1 MVSLRRIY
9 LLFVLLIAATFVNA
23 QTLIDGVKYLLNPE
37 YNDAIVI
44 GNDNPENVVINDYVT
59 YDNNDYWITTI
70 ADRAFKGATN
80 LKSVDLSNASTLMY
94 LGNAIFANC
103 SNLENVIFPDELPND
118 INEIPDSMFYGCS
131 ALSTIQIPDGV
142 SFIGDYAFNNCSNLK
157 TITIYSSDPPSLGE
171 NTFSD
176 DIYEQASLYVTD
188 VDKYKNGDIWSSFKK
203 IYSINTI
210 VLPTEELVI
219 TLEHETYTYTGSEI
233 KPGITVKWIKDEQET
248 PIDADEYTVS
258 YTNNINVG
266 EATVTLTDKEGG
278 NYIVSGSK
286 TFTIDKAALTI
297 SAGNYEIFEGQ
308 AIPEFTVSYDGFV
321 NNETEAVLT
330 QKPIVSC
337 KATATSKAGEYTI
350 NVYGA
355 EAANY
360 NITHIN
366 GKLVI
371 LSIVFVSGGNT
382 SDEEGDAAT
391 YQITYN
397 GSNGEGLPTVAIT
410 DGNDVSGAFAI
421 PEQVQYS
428 GNSYYVTEIG
438 LGAFENNKNLTDVVI
453 PSSISGIGD
462 KAFKG
467 CSNLK
472 EITVYVTTPINL
484 YNVSTR
490 GVGTMGNG
498 SSVFEGVDKKTCFLY
513 VPDGSVDLYKAA
525 PVWNEFI
532 NIFPVSKRDIVKG
545 IKIITDYIMTG
556 NSDGINLDDFDQNGD
571 DKVNV
576 VDLVL
581 TINKLK

>member
-1 MVSLRRIY
+1 MS
-9 LLFVLLIAATFVNA
+9 VLLIAATFVNA
-23 QTLIDGVKYLLNPE
+23 QTIIDGGVKYLLNPE
-37 YNDAIVI
+37 YYDAIVI

-70 ADRAFKGATN
+70 NDRAFKGATT

-94 LGNAIFANC
+94 IGTAIFADC
-103 SNLENVIFPDELPND
+103 SNLEEVIFPAELPND
-118 INEIPDSMFYGCS
+118 ICQITDSMFYGCS
-131 ALSTIQIPDGV
+131 ALSTVQIPEGM
-142 SFIGDYAFNNCSNLK
+142 STIGDYAFNKCSNLK
-157 TITIYSSDPPSLGE
+157 TITLYGYAPPSLAD
-171 NTFSD
+171 NSFSD
-176 DIYEQASLYVTD
+176 DIYEKAALYVTD
-188 VDKYKNGDIWSSFKK
+188 VDMYRDDPNWNSFVK
-203 IYSINTI
+203 IYPINPV

-219 TLEHETYTYTGSEI
+219 TLEHETYYYNGSEI

-248 PIDADEYTVS
+248 LIDADEYTVS
-258 YTNNINVG
+258 YANNINAG
-266 EATVTLTDKEGG
+266 TATLTLTDKEGG

-308 AIPEFTVSYDGFV
+308 AIPEFTLSYDGFM

-371 LSIVFVSGGNT
+371 LSIAFISGGNT
-382 SDEEGDAAT
+382 SDEEDDAAT

-421 PEQVQYS
+421 PEQVTYHDKT
-428 GNSYYVTEIG
+428 YIVTAIAE
-438 LGAFENNKNLTDVVI
+438 GAFENNKNLTDVVI

-467 CSNLK
+467 CKNLQS
-472 EITVYVTTPINL
+472 ITIYIGAPINL
-484 YNVSTR
+484 AVVTAR
-490 GVGTMGNG
+490 GLTGADGG
-498 SSVFEGVDKKTCFLY
+498 SVFESVDKETCFLY

-525 PVWNEFI
+525 PVWNEFK
-532 NIFPVSKRDIVKG
+532 NIFPMSKKDILKCF
-545 IKIITDYIMTG
+545 KIIRDYIMTG
-556 NSDGINLDDFDQNGD
+556 NCDGINLDDVDQND
-571 DKVNV
+571 DGKVNV
-576 VDLVL
+576 ADLVL
-581 TINKLK
+581 IINKLK

>member
-1 MVSLRRIY
+1 M
-9 LLFVLLIAATFVNA
+9 FVLLTAATFVNA

-233 KPGITVKWIKDEQET
+233 KPKITVKWIKDEQET
-248 PIDADEYTVS
+248 LIDADEYTVS
-258 YTNNINVG
+258 YANNINAG
-266 EATVTLTDKEGG
+266 TATLTLTDKEGG

-286 TFTIDKAALTI
+286 TFTIGKVALTI
-297 SAGNYEIFEGQ
+297 SAGYYEIFEGD
-308 AIPEFTVSYDGFV
+308 AIPELTVSYDGFK

-330 QKPIVSC
+330 TKPIVSC
-337 KATATSKAGEYTI
+337 IATINSEPGEYTI
-350 NVYGA
+350 SVSGA
-355 EAANY
+355 EADNY
-360 NITHIN
+360 NITHQN
-366 GKLVI
+366 GKLI
-371 LSIVFVSGGNT
+371 IMALKFESGGN
-382 SDEEGDAAT
+382 SSNEEDDKAS
-391 YQITYN
+391 YQITSK
-397 GSNGEGLPTVAIT
+397 GSDGTSTPTVVII
-410 DGNDVSGAFAI
+410 DDKDVSGAFAI
-421 PEQVQYS
+421 PEQVTYHDKTFM
-428 GNSYYVTEIG
+428 VTEIAE
-438 LGAFENNKNLTDVVI
+438 GAFENNKNLTDVVI

-467 CSNLK
+467 CKNLQS
-472 EITVYVTTPINL
+472 ITLFITTPINL
-484 YNVSTR
+484 YSVGAR

-525 PVWNEFI
+525 PVWNEFK
-532 NIFPVSKRDIVKG
+532 NIFPVSKRDIVKS